1 MIRMYSTMKHNDS
14 QIIRYFLEYNE
25 KLLRH
30 VYHSEM
36 YFAMQTQNIFWQN
49 NESLSLISLFFTQWK
64 LRILLKQNIAPLSH
78 VCQLVSV
85 SQAWHLKFSR

>member
-1 MIRMYSTMKHNDS
+1 MMKHNDS

-36 YFAMQTQNIFWQN
+36 YFAMQT
-49 NESLSLISLFFTQWK
+49 K
-64 LRILLKQNIAPLSH
+64 YILLKH
-78 VCQLVSV
+78 GV
-85 SQAWHLKFSR
+85 HLYFLIQIKIE

>member
-1 MIRMYSTMKHNDS
+1 MMKHNDS

-36 YFAMQTQNIFWQN
+36 YFAMQT
-49 NESLSLISLFFTQWK
+49 K
-64 LRILLKQNIAPLSH
+64 YILLKHGVHLYFLIQIKIEWQTFSWYNAIGNPLWSKEY
-78 VCQLVSV
+78 Q
-85 SQAWHLKFSR
+85 